1 MQYKYL
7 LLVYLSHG
15 WDSGL
20 LITVFP
26 EKAGGGVGEFK
37 FESTHLVDFPPLR
50 LSLL

>member
-1 MQYKYL
+1 MLGSLIMQCKYL

-26 EKAGGGVGEFK
+26 EKAEGG
-37 FESTHLVDFPPLR
+37 LVSLNLNR
-50 LSLL
+50 LIL